1 MSRESSR
8 PVTLPPPAKR
18 VRLPLNPED
27 GAVLTILIAIGLTI
41 TLMGLNAA
49 TVKVG
54 VWYDEL
60 NKPSWNPP
68 KWAFAPAWT
77 VILSLVAWAGVL
89 AWNGA
94 PAHEDRVRLVTL
106 MAVNLLLNGLW
117 SQIFFNLRRPDLA
130 LIEIA
135 VLLASILSLVIFFS
149 SISPLAGAL
158 VLPYLFWVMFA
169 SALNFTIW
177 RLNRRPPSAV

>member
-1 MSRESSR
+1 M
-8 PVTLPPPAKR
+8 
-18 VRLPLNPED
+18 
-27 GAVLTILIAIGLTI
+27 LTILIAIGLTI

-89 AWNGA
+89 AWNGSPA
-94 PAHEDRVRLVTL
+94 PEDRLRLVIL
-106 MAVNLLLNGLW
+106 FAVNLLLNGLW
-117 SQIFFNLRRPDLA
+117 SQIFFNLRRPALA
-130 LIEIA
+130 RPAGAVPDQPAHRRLGRSRRPQL
-135 VLLASILSLVIFFS
+135 VLLGLQGLPAKDVNR
-149 SISPLAGAL
+149 LARLRCAPPAGVAAAAVGAD
-158 VLPYLFWVMFA
+158 A
-169 SALNFTIW
+169 
-177 RLNRRPPSAV
+177 RPPQAARLCCR

>member
-1 MSRESSR
+1 M
-8 PVTLPPPAKR
+8 
-18 VRLPLNPED
+18 
-27 GAVLTILIAIGLTI
+27 LTILIAIGLTI

-89 AWNGA
+89 AWNGSPA
-94 PAHEDRVRLVTL
+94 PEDRLRLVIL
-106 MAVNLLLNGLW
+106 FAVNLLLNGLW

-135 VLLASILSLVIFFS
+135 VLLASILSLVVAFFA
-149 SISPLAGAL
+149 ISPLAGAL

-169 SALNFTIW
+169 SFLNFIIW
-177 RLNRRPPSAV
+177 RLNRSPQKTL